1 MHVTVVKLTLMLDDI
16 HSLKAKRNTIRPI
29 IEKVKSRH
37 NVSISEISLQDDFKV
52 SILGI
57 TYVSNSSTN
66 NLKIINKVLDRKRR
80 NSFRKVLEHQ
90 VSCNTSGHIFSTTS
104 SDNAIC
110 YQRTQ
115 YK

>member
-57 TYVSNSSTN
+57 TFVSNSSTN
-66 NLKIINKVLDRKRR
+66 NLKIINKVLDFI
-80 NSFRKVLEHQ
+80 NSL
-90 VSCNTSGHIFSTTS
+90 
-104 SDNAIC
+104 SDGFAIID
-110 YQRTQ
+110 TEIETITGF
-115 YK
+115 

>member
-1 MHVTVVKLTLMLDDI
+1 MLDDI

-66 NLKIINKVLDRKRR
+66 NLKIINKVLDFI
-80 NSFRKVLEHQ
+80 NSL
-90 VSCNTSGHIFSTTS
+90 
-104 SDNAIC
+104 SDGFAIID
-110 YQRTQ
+110 TEIETITGF
-115 YK
+115 

>member
-52 SILGI
+52 SILGLS
-57 TYVSNSSTN
+57 YVSNSYAN
-66 NLKIINKVLDRKRR
+66 NLKIINKVLDFI
-80 NSFRKVLEHQ
+80 NSL
-90 VSCNTSGHIFSTTS
+90 
-104 SDNAIC
+104 SDGFAIID
-110 YQRTQ
+110 TEIETITAF
-115 YK
+115 